1 MSPFLLAAI
10 LVSDDIIY
18 CIFSGLSS
26 VLQSPISSKT
36 GSSYDYTSDASSYRN
51 SETIRDSSS
60 FVRPGNQDNRPENRD
75 NRPENQDNRPGNQDN
90 RCFDVAASFIQTC
103 NNVVA
108 ACLEVLLSIHSLGL
122 LSIYSLGL
130 VSIHSLGLL
139 SIHSLGLVS
148 IHSLGLVSIHS
159 LGLVSTH
166 SLGLVSTHTLVLY
179 YNSWAYNQTV
189 ITILHDRFDFHSG
202 FGISNIAVSPNNESR
217 CPVMG

>member
-60 FVRPGNQDNRPENRD
+60 FV
-75 NRPENQDNRPGNQDN
+75 RPGNQDN